1 MIFKARLYFPLA
13 HFFQAS
19 IFLLVGAMLPLT
31 SLADGKSLL
40 LLEDKQAA
48 EEIDSKNDAKNDN
61 SGLDQ
66 TLEHNFSP
74 EDRARLR
81 KALADYSKSTDPEHH
96 QIELRRKAM
105 KESVEERFNGCDKDN
120 DESIDREEA
129 THCLPQVAR
138 RFSAVDV
145 DEDGVITLE
154 ELELA
159 QAKAI
164 ERQKAA
170 EAKVEAQKIEEAEAD
185 IKNKNKNKVNKQA
198 FNTHKRNTQS
208 LQQPTTQSSSIS
220 TSDPQ

>member
-1 MIFKARLYFPLA
+1 MILKAQSY
-13 HFFQAS
+13 
-19 IFLLVGAMLPLT
+19 LLQTTLLLLLGVLLPLT
-31 SLADGKSLL
+31 SLADGKSVSLV
-40 LLEDKQAA
+40 EDRQVQDKQVA
-48 EEIDSKNDAKNDN
+48 EENDQN
-61 SGLDQ
+61 GLEQ
-66 TLEHNFSP
+66 TLEYNFSP

-129 THCLPQVAR
+129 TLCLPQVAR
-138 RFSAVDV
+138 RFGAVDV
-145 DEDGVITLE
+145 DENGVITLE

-170 EAKVEAQKIEEAEAD
+170 EAKVEAQKIQEAEAE
-185 IKNKNKNKVNKQA
+185 IKNKNKSKGNRQA
-198 FNTHKRNTQS
+198 LNIHKRPTQIPS
-208 LQQPTTQSSSIS
+208 ASVSE
-220 TSDPQ
+220 PQ

>member
-1 MIFKARLYFPLA
+1 MVFKTQSYVR
-13 HFFQAS
+13 QT
-19 IFLLVGAMLPLT
+19 FLLLIIGLLLPLLPTT
-31 SLADGKSLL
+31 SFA
-40 LLEDKQAA
+40 
-48 EEIDSKNDAKNDN
+48 DSK
-61 SGLDQ
+61 GLSLEEKSAVEENNQGISEQ

-105 KESVEERFNGCDKDN
+105 KESLEERFNGCDKDN

-129 THCLPQVAR
+129 TLCLPQIAR
-138 RFSAVDV
+138 RFSAVDI

-159 QAKAI
+159 QAKSI

-170 EAKVEAQKIEEAEAD
+170 EAKMEAQKIQEAEVE
-185 IKNKNKNKVNKQA
+185 IKNKGKLKGNKQA
-198 FNTHKRNTQS
+198 SNSHKKSAQS
-208 LQQPTTQSSSIS
+208 ASSSS
-220 TSDPQ
+220 LTTEQ

>member
-1 MIFKARLYFPLA
+1 MILKAQSY
-13 HFFQAS
+13 
-19 IFLLVGAMLPLT
+19 LLQTTLLLLMGALLPLT
-31 SLADGKSLL
+31 SLADGKNLSLV
-40 LLEDKQAA
+40 EDKQSQDKQAT
-48 EEIDSKNDAKNDN
+48 EENDQN
-61 SGLDQ
+61 GLEQ
-66 TLEHNFSP
+66 TLEYNFSP

-120 DESIDREEA
+120 DDSIDREEA
-129 THCLPQVAR
+129 TLCLPQVAR
-138 RFSAVDV
+138 RFGTVDV

-170 EAKVEAQKIEEAEAD
+170 EAKVEAQKIQETEAE
-185 IKNKNKNKVNKQA
+185 IKNKNKSKGNRQA
-198 FNTHKRNTQS
+198 LNTHKRPIQNPS
-208 LQQPTTQSSSIS
+208 ASIS
-220 TSDPQ
+220 DSQ